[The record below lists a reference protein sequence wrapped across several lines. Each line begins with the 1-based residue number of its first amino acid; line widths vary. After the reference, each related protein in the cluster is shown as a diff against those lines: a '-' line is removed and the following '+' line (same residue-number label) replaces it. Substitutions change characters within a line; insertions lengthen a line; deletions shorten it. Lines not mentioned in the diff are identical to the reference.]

1 MAPKRAA
8 TKTASSPKAKAT
20 PAGGESDA
28 TTSTASSS
36 GSNHLHDL
44 AQAGGNRAIEVRQ
57 DIDSLLQQQKDMRAN
72 RRKLT
77 QDLKNAKKKKARLQ
91 QRARLLTTE
100 ELLTVVA
107 LREGN
112 NYKAANLYGGSQ
124 DGDSDTPGGEPV
136 ATVSDLIDD
145 PSRQVEQSVAEG
157 EPVATP
163 E

>member
-1 MAPKRAA
+1 M
-8 TKTASSPKAKAT
+8 
-20 PAGGESDA
+20 
-28 TTSTASSS
+28 
-36 GSNHLHDL
+36 HDL
-44 AQAGGNRAIEVRQ
+44 AQAGGNRAIQVRQ

-157 EPVATP
+157 EPVPTP

>member
-8 TKTASSPKAKAT
+8 AKTASSPKAKAA
-20 PAGGESDA
+20 PAGGEPDA

-36 GSNHLHDL
+36 GSNHMHDL
-44 AQAGGNRAIEVRQ
+44 AQAGGNRAIQVRQ

-136 ATVSDLIDD
+136 ATDPNLIDD

>member
-8 TKTASSPKAKAT
+8 TKTASSPKAKAA
-20 PAGGESDA
+20 PAGGEPDA

-36 GSNHLHDL
+36 GSNHMHDL
-44 AQAGGNRAIEVRQ
+44 AQAGGNRAIQVRQ
-57 DIDSLLQQQKDMRAN
+57 NIDSLLQQQQDMRAN

-157 EPVATP
+157 EPVPTP

>member
-8 TKTASSPKAKAT
+8 TKTASSPKAKAA
-20 PAGGESDA
+20 PAGGASDT

-44 AQAGGNRAIEVRQ
+44 AQAGGNKAIEVRH
-57 DIDSLLQQQKDMRAN
+57 DTDVFIQQQEEMRAN
-72 RRKLT
+72 RRKLP
-77 QDLKNAKKKKARLQ
+77 QDLKNAKKNKQRLQ
-91 QRARLLTTE
+91 QGIRLLTTE

-112 NYKAANLYGGSQ
+112 EFKAATQYGGSQ
-124 DGDSDTPGGEPV
+124 DGDSDTPEGEPV
-136 ATVSDLIDD
+136 ATDPNLTDD
-145 PSRQVEQSVAEG
+145 SPRQAEQSVAAG